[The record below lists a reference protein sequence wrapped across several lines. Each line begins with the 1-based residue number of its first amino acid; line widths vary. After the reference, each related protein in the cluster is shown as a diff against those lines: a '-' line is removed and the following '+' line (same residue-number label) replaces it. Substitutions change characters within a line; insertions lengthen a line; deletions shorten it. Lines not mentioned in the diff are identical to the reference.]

1 MAKKAVASLQ
11 KRGAKDFTKVI
22 KMAKNKKTGNY
33 SFKQEIVHKDQ
44 VNDFLSKK

>member
-22 KMAKNKKTGNY
+22 KMTRNKKNGAY
-33 SFKQEIVHKDQ
+33 SLKEEIVHKDQ
-44 VNDFLSKK
+44 VNEYLSKK